1 MKPSIFGNEKI
12 FYSQSHKEQ
21 NAINIR
27 FCFPADYNIGMSS
40 LGYLHLFRLLD
51 ENPIVNVERVFLD
64 TQRTL
69 IPTQNLDVISF
80 SFSFEFDFL
89 NVYKML
95 EKYKINLFASKREDD
110 EPLIMGGGAVLTAN
124 PEPFYDI
131 FDFII
136 IGDGE
141 EIISEIAEVLY
152 NNQQLSRKE
161 KLQKLSQIEGIYVPI
176 ISNFSQIIRRIH
188 ISKDCISSPIVTD
201 NTAFSDTFLVEI
213 SRGCPFKCNFCLT
226 SHINQ
231 PVHHSS
237 FESIIKAIETGL
249 EKCNNIGLLGA
260 LVPANPCFENLCE
273 YLIEKRQSKDFKV
286 SIGSL
291 RADFITDLNIKMLT
305 QCGQKNATIAI
316 EAGSQ
321 KMRDFINKKLT
332 EEQILNA
339 VETCYRGGLDG
350 IKAYAIVGFPNE
362 TIDDIDELITLMQ
375 KIKQGKKLVLS
386 INSFVPKKFTPFEHY
401 EMENS
406 KSLEKKFNYIKK
418 ACLKNGI
425 AFRPCSIAWNEI
437 QGKISTGDRNLFL
450 PIYDAFRS
458 GASIGAFKKAFRSQK

>member
-1 MKPSIFGNEKI
+1 MKPASFGNEKV
-12 FYSQSHKEQ
+12 FYSPSHKEQ
-21 NAINIR
+21 NAIDIR

-51 ENPIVNVERVFLD
+51 ENPLVNVERVFLD
-64 TQRTL
+64 TQKTL
-69 IPTQNLDVISF
+69 IPTQNLDVIGF

-89 NVYKML
+89 NVFKML
-95 EKYKINLFASKREDD
+95 EKYKINLFASKRESN
-110 EPLIMGGGAVLTAN
+110 EPLIMGGGVVLTAN

-141 EIISEIAEVLY
+141 EIIGEIAEVLY
-152 NNQQLSRKE
+152 NSRKLSRKE
-161 KLQKLSQIEGIYVPI
+161 KLEKLSQIDGVYVP
-176 ISNFSQIIRRIH
+176 SLSDFSQINRRIY
-188 ISKDCISSPIVTD
+188 ISKNCISSPIVTD
-201 NTAFSDTFLVEI
+201 NTAFLDTFLVEI

-237 FESIIKAIETGL
+237 FESITKAIETGL
-249 EKCNNIGLLGA
+249 KKCKNIGLLGA

-273 YLIEKRQSKDFKV
+273 YLIEKRQQQEFKV

-305 QCGQKNATIAI
+305 SCGQKNATIAI

-321 KMRDFINKKLT
+321 KMRNFINKKLT

-339 VETCYRGGLDG
+339 VETCYKGGLDG
-350 IKAYAIVGFPNE
+350 IKVYAMVGFPNE
-362 TIDDIDELITLMQ
+362 TQEDIDELITLIQ

-386 INSFVPKKFTPFEHY
+386 INSFVPKKSTPFEHY

-406 KSLEKKFNYIKK
+406 KSLENKFNYIKK
-418 ACLKNGI
+418 ACLKRGI

-437 QGKISTGDRNLFL
+437 QGKISTGDKTLFL
-450 PIYDAFRS
+450 PLYEAFRS
-458 GASIGAFKKAFRSQK
+458 GATVGAFKKAFRNQK